1 MKIEND
7 LGRDDIR
14 RLVLRLAIPSML
26 AQFINVLYSVVDR
39 IYIGNIPVI
48 GETALAGVGVS
59 GPIVTLISAFAYLVG
74 LGGSPLMSIR
84 MGEGQDEKAKKI
96 LANSFWM
103 IVGLSAVLT
112 LVLFVFK
119 REILTRFGASEAIL
133 PYAESYFTIY
143 LLGTVFALL
152 SIGMNQF
159 IICQGFARIGM
170 LSVAL
175 GAVTN
180 IVLDPVFIFVFDMG
194 VAGAAFAT
202 VLSQFASAV
211 FVLRF
216 LRGNRVLLRLEFEC
230 PQVKTVC
237 KIALMGLSPF
247 LIIAFDNVLIISLN
261 TVIQMY
267 GGAEADMLLT
277 CTTIVQSFMLIVTM
291 PLGGITSGTGA
302 ILGFNFGAGRPDRIR
317 SAQKYITLLA
327 VVQCSIMF
335 LFSRTL
341 AQHFVYLFT
350 RNESYV
356 ELTVWAIRVYT
367 MGIIPLAVQ
376 YEVVD
381 GFTGMG
387 VPSVAISLSMFR
399 KLLYLVSVF
408 LIPVFA
414 GVENVFY
421 AEVVSDFGGT
431 TVSVIVYLLLIG
443 RIMGRCVERA
453 KWNGNSDNTVINQ

>member
-1 MKIEND
+1 MKLEND
-7 LGRDDIR
+7 LDTDDIR
-14 RLVLRLAIPSML
+14 GLVLRLALPSML
-26 AQFINVLYSVVDR
+26 AQFVSVFYSIVDR
-39 IYIGNIPVI
+39 MYIGNIPKI
-48 GETALAGVGVS
+48 GEVALAGVGIC
-59 GPIVTLISAFAYLVG
+59 GPIVTLVSSFAILVG
-74 LGGSPLMSIR
+74 VGGAPLMSIR
-84 MGEGQDEKAKKI
+84 LGQKNEKGARQI
-96 LANSFWM
+96 LANCFLM
-103 IVGLSAVLT
+103 LTVMALVLT
-112 LVLFVFK
+112 VFVLGM
-119 REILTRFGASEAIL
+119 REKLLWWFGAGETTF
-133 PYAESYFTIY
+133 PYALSYMTIY
-143 LLGTVFALL
+143 LCGTFFALMTT
-152 SIGMNQF
+152 GMNQF

-170 LSVAL
+170 ISVAL

-202 VLSQFASAV
+202 VLSQFASAA

-327 VVQCSIMF
+327 VVQCCIMF

-341 AQHFVYLFT
+341 AQYFVYLFT

>member
-1 MKIEND
+1 M
-7 LGRDDIR
+7 
-14 RLVLRLAIPSML
+14 
-26 AQFINVLYSVVDR
+26 
-39 IYIGNIPVI
+39 
-48 GETALAGVGVS
+48 
-59 GPIVTLISAFAYLVG
+59 
-74 LGGSPLMSIR
+74 
-84 MGEGQDEKAKKI
+84 
-96 LANSFWM
+96 
-103 IVGLSAVLT
+103 
-112 LVLFVFK
+112 
-119 REILTRFGASEAIL
+119 
-133 PYAESYFTIY
+133 
-143 LLGTVFALL
+143 
-152 SIGMNQF
+152 
-159 IICQGFARIGM
+159 
-170 LSVAL
+170 AL

-202 VLSQFASAV
+202 VLSQFASAA

-277 CTTIVQSFMLIVTM
+277 CTTIVQSFMLIRDDAAWRHYIGNGCD
-291 PLGGITSGTGA
+291 PGLQFRRGT
-302 ILGFNFGAGRPDRIR
+302 PDRIR

-341 AQHFVYLFT
+341 AQYFVYLFT

-387 VPSVAISLSMFR
+387 VPSVADLA
-399 KLLYLVSVF
+399 V
-408 LIPVFA
+408 
-414 GVENVFY
+414 NVPE
-421 AEVVSDFGGT
+421 AAVPGQRVSDSGVCG
-431 TVSVIVYLLLIG
+431 S
-443 RIMGRCVERA
+443 
-453 KWNGNSDNTVINQ
+453 

>member
-1 MKIEND
+1 MKLEND
-7 LGRDDIR
+7 LDTDDIR
-14 RLVLRLAIPSML
+14 RLVLRLALPSML
-26 AQFINVLYSVVDR
+26 AQFVSVFYSIVDR
-39 IYIGNIPVI
+39 MYIGNIPKI
-48 GETALAGVGVS
+48 GEVALAGVGIC
-59 GPIVTLISAFAYLVG
+59 GPIVTLVSSFAILVG
-74 LGGSPLMSIR
+74 VGGAPLMSIR
-84 MGEGQDEKAKKI
+84 LGQKNEKGARQI
-96 LANSFWM
+96 LANCFLM
-103 IVGLSAVLT
+103 LTVMALVLT
-112 LVLFVFK
+112 VCVLGM
-119 REILTRFGASEAIL
+119 REKLLWWFGAGETTF
-133 PYAESYFTIY
+133 PYALSYMTIY
-143 LLGTVFALL
+143 LCGTFFALMTT
-152 SIGMNQF
+152 GMNQF
-159 IICQGFARIGM
+159 IICQGFAKVGM
-170 LSVAL
+170 KAVMI
-175 GAVTN
+175 GAVAN
-180 IVLDPVFIFVFDMG
+180 IVLDPIFIFGLHLDVR
-194 VAGAAFAT
+194 GAALAT
-202 VLSQFASAV
+202 VLSQMCSCFY
-211 FVLRF
+211 VLRF
-216 LRGNRVLLRLEFEC
+216 LFGKRVPIRITFHGFDPRLML
-230 PQVKTVC
+230 QVARVGFSPFVI
-237 KIALMGLSPF
+237 IAL
-247 LIIAFDNVLIISLN
+247 DNVLIISQN
-261 TVIQMY
+261 MVIQRL
-267 GGAEADMLLT
+267 GGPGQGDTILT
-277 CTTIVQSFMLIVTM
+277 CAAIVQSFMLIITM

-341 AQHFVYLFT
+341 AQYFVYLFT

-453 KWNGNSDNTVINQ
+453 KLNGKAVEADT

>member
-1 MKIEND
+1 MKLEND
-7 LGRDDIR
+7 LDTDDIR
-14 RLVLRLAIPSML
+14 GLVLRLALPSML
-26 AQFINVLYSVVDR
+26 AQFVSVFYSIVDR
-39 IYIGNIPVI
+39 MYIGNIPKI
-48 GETALAGVGVS
+48 GEVALAGVGIC
-59 GPIVTLISAFAYLVG
+59 GPVVTLVSSFAILVG
-74 LGGSPLMSIR
+74 VGGAPLMSIR
-84 MGEGQDEKAKKI
+84 LGQKNEKGAEQI
-96 LANSFWM
+96 LANCFLM
-103 IVGLSAVLT
+103 LTVMALVLT
-112 LVLFVFK
+112 VFVLGM
-119 REILTRFGASEAIL
+119 REKLLWWFGAGETTF
-133 PYAESYFTIY
+133 PYALSYMTIY
-143 LLGTVFALL
+143 LCGTFFALMTT
-152 SIGMNQF
+152 GMNQF
-159 IICQGFARIGM
+159 IICQGFAKVGM
-170 LSVAL
+170 KAVMI
-175 GAVTN
+175 GAVAN
-180 IVLDPVFIFVFDMG
+180 IVLDPIFIFGLHLDVR
-194 VAGAAFAT
+194 GAALAT
-202 VLSQFASAV
+202 VLSQMCSCFYVLSFLFGKRVPIRITFYGYDPRLMLQVARVGFSP
-211 FVLRF
+211 FVI
-216 LRGNRVLLRLEFEC
+216 
-230 PQVKTVC
+230 
-237 KIALMGLSPF
+237 IAL
-247 LIIAFDNVLIISLN
+247 DNVLIISQN
-261 TVIQMY
+261 MVIQRL
-267 GGAEADMLLT
+267 GGPEQGDTILT
-277 CTTIVQSFMLIVTM
+277 CAAIVQSFMLIITM

-341 AQHFVYLFT
+341 AQYFVYLFT

-431 TVSVIVYLLLIG
+431 TMSVIVYLLLIG

-453 KWNGNSDNTVINQ
+453 KLNGKAVEADT

>member
-1 MKIEND
+1 
-7 LGRDDIR
+7 
-14 RLVLRLAIPSML
+14 
-26 AQFINVLYSVVDR
+26 
-39 IYIGNIPVI
+39 
-48 GETALAGVGVS
+48 
-59 GPIVTLISAFAYLVG
+59 
-74 LGGSPLMSIR
+74 MSIR
-84 MGEGQDEKAKKI
+84 LGQKNEKGARQI
-96 LANSFWM
+96 LANCFLM
-103 IVGLSAVLT
+103 LTVMALVLT
-112 LVLFVFK
+112 VCVLGM
-119 REILTRFGASEAIL
+119 REKLLWWFGAGETTF
-133 PYAESYFTIY
+133 PYALSYMTIY
-143 LLGTVFALL
+143 LCGTFFALMTT
-152 SIGMNQF
+152 GMNQF
-159 IICQGFARIGM
+159 IICQGFAKVGM
-170 LSVAL
+170 KAVMI
-175 GAVTN
+175 GAVAN
-180 IVLDPVFIFVFDMG
+180 IVLDPIFIFGLHLDVR
-194 VAGAAFAT
+194 GAALAT
-202 VLSQFASAV
+202 VLSQMCSCFY
-211 FVLRF
+211 VLRF
-216 LRGNRVLLRLEFEC
+216 LFGKKVPIRITFHGFDPRLMLQVARVGFS
-230 PQVKTVC
+230 PFVI
-237 KIALMGLSPF
+237 IAL
-247 LIIAFDNVLIISLN
+247 DNVLIISQN
-261 TVIQMY
+261 MVIQRL
-267 GGAEADMLLT
+267 GGPGQGDTILT
-277 CTTIVQSFMLIVTM
+277 CAAIVQSFMLIITM

-341 AQHFVYLFT
+341 AQYFVYLFT

-453 KWNGNSDNTVINQ
+453 KLNGNSDNTVINQ

>member
-119 REILTRFGASEAIL
+119 REILTRFGASETIL

-170 LSVAL
+170 ISVAL

-202 VLSQFASAV
+202 VLSQFASAA

-327 VVQCSIMF
+327 VVQCCIMF

-341 AQHFVYLFT
+341 AQYFVYLFT
-350 RNESYV
+350 RNEYYV

-453 KWNGNSDNTVINQ
+453 KLNGKAVEADT

>member
-1 MKIEND
+1 
-7 LGRDDIR
+7 
-14 RLVLRLAIPSML
+14 
-26 AQFINVLYSVVDR
+26 
-39 IYIGNIPVI
+39 
-48 GETALAGVGVS
+48 
-59 GPIVTLISAFAYLVG
+59 
-74 LGGSPLMSIR
+74 
-84 MGEGQDEKAKKI
+84 
-96 LANSFWM
+96 M
-103 IVGLSAVLT
+103 I
-112 LVLFVFK
+112 
-119 REILTRFGASEAIL
+119 
-133 PYAESYFTIY
+133 
-143 LLGTVFALL
+143 
-152 SIGMNQF
+152 
-159 IICQGFARIGM
+159 
-170 LSVAL
+170 SVAL

-327 VVQCSIMF
+327 VVHCSIMF

-341 AQHFVYLFT
+341 AQYFVYLFT